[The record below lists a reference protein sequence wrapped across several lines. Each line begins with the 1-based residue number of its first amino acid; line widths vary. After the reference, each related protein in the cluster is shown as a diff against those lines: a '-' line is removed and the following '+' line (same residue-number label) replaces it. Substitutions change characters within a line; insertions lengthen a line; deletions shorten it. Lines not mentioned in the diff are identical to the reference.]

1 MARQQEPKPLNRSR
15 RPPATTP
22 EQREAQM
29 ISLAFDRVEQR
40 IKDGTASAQELVHY
54 LKLGSIT
61 TELEREKLR
70 YDTELR
76 KAQVSAIES
85 QQRSEELFKEAMH
98 VFRVYSGER
107 SAPYDDDDV

>member
-1 MARQQEPKPLNRSR
+1 MARQQEPKPLKGVR

-22 EQREAQM
+22 EQRESRM
-29 ISLAFDRVEQR
+29 IALAFDRVEQR

-54 LKLGSIT
+54 LKLGSMT

-76 KAQVSAIES
+76 KAQVEAIES
-85 QQRSEELFKEAMH
+85 QQRSEELFREALSA
-98 VFRVYSGER
+98 FRVYTGEQV
-107 SAPYDDDDV
+107 SLEDDDDI

>member
-1 MARQQEPKPLNRSR
+1 MPRRKSATDTPAVQ

-22 EQREAQM
+22 EGREAQM
-29 ISLAFDRVEQR
+29 IALAFDRVEQR

-54 LKLGSIT
+54 LKLGSMT

-76 KAQVSAIES
+76 KAQVEAIES
-85 QQRSEELFKEAMH
+85 QQRSEELFREALSA
-98 VFRVYSGER
+98 FRVYTGEQV
-107 SAPYDDDDV
+107 SLEDDDDV